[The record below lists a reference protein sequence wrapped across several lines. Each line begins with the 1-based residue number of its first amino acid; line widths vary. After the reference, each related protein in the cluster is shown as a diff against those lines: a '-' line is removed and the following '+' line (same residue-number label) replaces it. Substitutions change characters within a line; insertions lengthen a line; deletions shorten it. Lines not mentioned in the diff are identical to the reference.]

1 MNVWSKVLT
10 AIYRGPIVREHK
22 LEVPAQERHLGEI
35 RDFITRI
42 AESNALSMA
51 EINNVKLAL
60 DEACSNVVRHA
71 YQGMEPG
78 YIRIK
83 VIQYPRDMEILVYDQ
98 GRSFEW
104 NKARTPDLNR
114 YVEIGKKGGLGIW
127 FIRKLMDK
135 ADYRSTR
142 QGNVLRLV
150 KRTPLAKPGTAVAVP
165 PTPDSGFRGP
175 VHKKSRLNIKAKF
188 LIPVVAVVGLLV
200 FLIFSYMFF
209 NMAHSSRTRML
220 EYAQETTRGL
230 AKDAV
235 NYLLKQDDLHL
246 TAMVKAVVRGNENLA
261 YAFVIDN
268 ENIIWAHSMTR
279 EMFQPFRSQPGFRA
293 VEGRQTLIQ
302 TIQDADSGEVHDIG
316 YPVYMGDLRLGVVH
330 IGIKEQAIRKQITS
344 GRKNAVIVFLI
355 VLVVSTSGTYFLI
368 TFLVSP
374 VRKLLDGMLAVSEGK
389 LDHHILISGNDEFGQ
404 IAGVFNEMTTHFK
417 EAQKNLLEQER
428 IQQEMQVAQEIQH
441 TLLPRETPSIEGY
454 ELASFYRSA
463 KEVGGDY
470 FDFVW
475 VDDNI
480 LGIAVADVSGK
491 GVPGSL
497 VMTMIRTALRLEAR
511 GNRSAID
518 VMSKVN
524 SFVTRD
530 MKKGMFVTMFYI
542 ILNSRQRVINYSSA
556 GHNPLILY
564 REENQQIYFLKP
576 RGFPLGIDLPDPGLF
591 AKSLTQDHVSLK
603 KGDLL
608 LVYTDGITEA
618 MNARR
623 EQFGEKRLMELVH
636 QYHGLSA
643 DDFMKKL
650 SAELENFTGDFPQND
665 DITCVAIKENA
676 MADDIQFNLR
686 RRLFYLV
693 EEQGIAVKE
702 ACQHLNVSPS
712 SYYRLKRL
720 RDKYGIQGLRD
731 TVLRKDVQ
739 IQQLSLEERA
749 EILKIV
755 AEHPEFGARRIIRY
769 LRNSQGEYSGFSER
783 MIYQE
788 LKRLRLTKRLEREA
802 FAAKKKVD

>member
-1 MNVWSKVLT
+1 MNVGSKILS
-10 AIYRGPIVREHK
+10 ALFRGPVIREYE

-42 AESNALSMA
+42 AESNELTLP
-51 EINNVKLAL
+51 EINNMKLAL

-71 YQGMEPG
+71 YRGMEPG
-78 YIRIK
+78 SIRIK
-83 VIQYPRDMEILVYDQ
+83 VIQHPRDMEIQVYDQ

-104 NKARTPDLNR
+104 NKAQ
-114 YVEIGKKGGLGIW
+114 
-127 FIRKLMDK
+127 
-135 ADYRSTR
+135 
-142 QGNVLRLV
+142 QGNMLRLV
-150 KRTPLAKPGTAVAVP
+150 KRTPLVKPETAVVVP
-165 PTPDSGFRGP
+165 ATTAPGFRGP
-175 VHKKSRLNIKAKF
+175 VYKKGRLNIKAKF
-188 LIPVVAVVGLLV
+188 LMPVVGLVGLV
-200 FLIFSYMFF
+200 VFAIFSYMFL
-209 NMAHSSRTRML
+209 NMARSVRSEIMGH
-220 EYAQETTRGL
+220 AQETTRRL
-230 AKDAV
+230 TKDAV

-246 TAMVKAVVRGNENLA
+246 TAMVKAVVRSNKNLA
-261 YAFVIDN
+261 YAFVMDN
-268 ENIIWAHSMTR
+268 ENIIWAHSLTQK
-279 EMFQPFRSQPGFRA
+279 MFQPFRPRSGFRA
-293 VEGRQTLIQ
+293 VKGRQAIIQ
-302 TIQDADSGEVHDIG
+302 VRQDAESGEVHDMG
-316 YPVYMGDLRLGVVH
+316 YPVYMGELRLGTVH
-330 IGIKEQAIRKQITS
+330 IGIKEQAIRQEISS
-344 GRKNAVIVFLI
+344 GRKNAVVIFLI
-355 VLVVSTSGTYFLI
+355 VLVVSTSGTYFLM
-368 TFLVSP
+368 TLLVSP
-374 VRKLLDGMLAVSEGK
+374 VRKLIDGMLAVSEGK
-389 LDHHILISGNDEFGQ
+389 LDHRILIPSNDEFGQ

-428 IQQEMQVAQEIQH
+428 LQQEMQVAQEIQH
-441 TLLPRETPSIEGY
+441 TLLPHETPAIEGY

-511 GNRSAID
+511 GNRSAVD

-530 MKKGMFVTMFYI
+530 MKKGMFVTMFYVV
-542 ILNSRQRVINYSSA
+542 LNSRQRIINYSSA

-608 LVYTDGITEA
+608 LIYTDGITEA
-618 MNARR
+618 MNPQR
-623 EQFGEKRLMELVH
+623 EQFGEKRLLDVVH

-643 DDFMKKL
+643 DEFMKKL
-650 SAELENFTGDFPQND
+650 SEELENFTGNYPQND
-665 DITCVAIKENA
+665 DITCVAIKEKL
-676 MADDIQFNLR
+676 MADDIQFDLR

-693 EEQGIAVKE
+693 EEKGIAVKE
-702 ACQHLNVSPS
+702 ACRYLNLSPS

-720 RDKYGIQGLRD
+720 RDKYGVQGLRD

-739 IQQLSLEERA
+739 IQQLSLEER
-749 EILKIV
+749 EKILEVV
-755 AEHPEFGARRIIRY
+755 AAHPEFGARRIVQY
-769 LRNSQGEYSGFSER
+769 LRDSQEEDTRFTER

-788 LKRLRLTKRLEREA
+788 LKRLRLTKRPEREV